1 MILKEFIFE
10 KFSSKVKDHN
20 NLSFFD
26 LSNKELNYSQ
36 SFFEEYKKYPKI
48 QLDSFNKLNLNEQR
62 FYNNIQCFK
71 KDLHNKNVLEVGSGS
86 GKFTEILIDAECN
99 LITTDINDSILIN
112 YENNFR
118 KKLLNK
124 IYFIK
129 NDLNQNIFNDSVFDF
144 VILYGVLQNV
154 DDQKGIIKDYVAKLK
169 TGGKLTIDVTKAG
182 KFYTHLLNPK
192 YFWRNFFKRINPSKT
207 FLIVNFLIPKFIKID
222 TFLKKN
228 FGTFGRFFSKIIF
241 PFPLINYF
249 FLPLDDEIK
258 LKMSI
263 LDTFDALAS
272 KYDKPLT
279 KKELEQL
286 IFEIEKELKTNF
298 KKVNVFEKDEL
309 IVANIIR

>member
-1 MILKEFIFE
+1 MILKKFILK
-10 KFSSKVKDHN
+10 KFFSKIKDHN

-26 LSNKELNYSQ
+26 LSNKKLNYSQ

-71 KDLHNKNVLEVGSGS
+71 KDLYNKNVLEVGSGS
-86 GKFTEILIDAECN
+86 GKFTEILIDAKCN
-99 LITTDINDSILIN
+99 LVTTDINDSVLIN
-112 YENNFR
+112 YKNNFNN
-118 KKLLNK
+118 KLLNK

-129 NDLNQNIFNDSVFDF
+129 NDVNQTIFNDAVFDF

-154 DDQKGIIKDYVAKLK
+154 DDQKGIIKDYITKLK

-192 YFWRNFFKRINPSKT
+192 FFWRNFFKRINPAKT
-207 FLIVNFLIPKFIKID
+207 FLIVNFLIPKFIKLD

-228 FGTFGRFFSKIIF
+228 FGIIGRIFSKIIF

-249 FLPLDDEIK
+249 FLPLDDEIR

-272 KYDKPLT
+272 KYDRPLT
-279 KKELEQL
+279 KKELEL
-286 IFEIEKELKTNF
+286 IIFGIEKELKTNF
-298 KKVNVFEKDEL
+298 KKVDVFEKDKL